1 MIPTLPEAH
10 GDDREFDLDV
20 RLDAVVRHVA
30 DSAALKPT
38 DQGCPDVTSQATC
51 TIQPS

>member
-1 MIPTLPEAH
+1 MVPALPESH

-20 RLDAVVRHVA
+20 RLDDVARHVA
-30 DSAALKPT
+30 DNAALKPT
-38 DQGCPDVTSQATC
+38 DQGCPDITSQATC

>member
-1 MIPTLPEAH
+1 MVTALPEGH

-20 RLDAVVRHVA
+20 RLDEVARHVA
-30 DSAALKPT
+30 GNAGLKPT
-38 DQGCPDVTSQATC
+38 DQGCPDITVQATC